1 MMGTMKSNGT
11 RSGKS
16 LIDQK
21 SVAMKRDQSKGM
33 LSNKSGLGNKSEKGS
48 ITRRNTKELS
58 KSPSGNQS
66 KKSLKEKK
74 LSRK

>member
-1 MMGTMKSNGT
+1 
-11 RSGKS
+11 
-16 LIDQK
+16 
-21 SVAMKRDQSKGM
+21 M

-58 KSPSGNQS
+58 KSHSGAQS

>member
-1 MMGTMKSNGT
+1 MMGTDHDMKLKSNGT
-11 RSGKS
+11 RSGPGKS

-58 KSPSGNQS
+58 KSPRGN
-66 KKSLKEKK
+66 
-74 LSRK
+74 